1 MNKGSALRN
10 IVEYL
15 PDVERV
21 FAIGDSYNDE
31 SMLQEAQISFA
42 PANAG
47 PEVLQNVNITVSSNN
62 DRAVAD
68 MIEYLEKIGWKLLII
83 NGYKIDGLLI
93 IQNLYFV

>member
-1 MNKGSALRN
+1 MPTFCEITAAGVNKGSALRN

-68 MIEYLEKIGWKLLII
+68 MIEYLEKCTLGKYL
-83 NGYKIDGLLI
+83 K
-93 IQNLYFV
+93 

>member
-1 MNKGSALRN
+1 MPTFCEITAAGVNKGSALRN

-42 PANAG
+42 PANAE
-47 PEVLQNVNITVSSNN
+47 PEVLQNVNMTVSSNN

-83 NGYKIDGLLI
+83 NCL
-93 IQNLYFV
+93 